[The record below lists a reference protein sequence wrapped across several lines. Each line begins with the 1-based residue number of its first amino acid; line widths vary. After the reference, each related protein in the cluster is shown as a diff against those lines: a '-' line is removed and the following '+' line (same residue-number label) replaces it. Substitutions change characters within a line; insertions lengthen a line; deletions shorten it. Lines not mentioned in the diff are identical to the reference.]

1 MNTNNMGFLRV
12 ACASY
17 DIKTADISANA
28 SVIKDILKKAKS
40 TKVGLLLLPPL
51 ALTGSLCGDLFFQ
64 KKLYD
69 AQSTALFDIGEYSEN
84 TKTTIIMGAFEKH
97 ESSLYDAYAVIQN
110 GELMCATDD
119 MFLGDEENELL
130 IGFDDTCDVQL
141 MTSSEELTVGQAD
154 YVKNLVT
161 TLSGKNK
168 NIILY
173 TGANGILAIAENGKL
188 LDFKTPFDTSLE
200 DSYKDFDMIVC
211 DVDTQIIA
219 HERLALDD
227 FAYGFE
233 DEHDVEPIDPLH
245 MHEAGEL
252 LRNIS
257 AHPFRPDDLTLLNAN
272 CREIF
277 EIQAQALAK
286 RLAHTHSKK
295 SVVGISGGLDSTLAL
310 LVSVY
315 AHQKLGMP
323 ASDIIA
329 ITMPGFGTTDRT
341 YDNALLMMQTT
352 GATVKEISIVPSV
365 TQHFEDIGHD
375 LKDHSV
381 TYENAQARE
390 RTQILMDIANKEGGL
405 VVGTGDLSEEALG
418 WCTFNGDHISMYGVN
433 AGVPKSAIQDII
445 RWFIDYKLK
454 EDLKFAKDNALL
466 AKTLEDILDTP
477 ISPEL
482 LPPDEQGN
490 MTQKTEDKVGPY
502 ELHDF
507 FIYNVVRYGFS
518 PKKVLLL
525 ATIAFAGKYD
535 EEYIKTWL
543 KIFYRRFFAQQFKRT
558 CSPDSP
564 RIGTVDLSPLH
575 WQMPSDV
582 SADIW
587 LEELE

>member
-1 MNTNNMGFLRV
+1 MNTSSMGFLRV

-17 DIKTADISANA
+17 DIKTANISANA
-28 SVIKDILKKAKS
+28 NIIKNIIEKTES
-40 TKVGLLLLPPL
+40 TKTGLLLLPPL
-51 ALTGSLCGDLFFQ
+51 ALTGSACGDLFLQ
-64 KKLYD
+64 GKLYD
-69 AQSTALFDIGEYSEN
+69 AQRLALFDITEYSE
-84 TKTTIIMGAFEKH
+84 KAKATIIMGAFEKH
-97 ESSLYDAYAVIQN
+97 EGSLYDAYAVIQN
-110 GELMCATDD
+110 GKLMCATDD
-119 MFLGDEENELL
+119 MLLSDEENELL
-130 IGFDDTCDVQL
+130 IGFDDTCDIQL
-141 MTSSEELTVGQAD
+141 MTSNEELTVGQTD
-154 YVKNLVT
+154 YVKNLVVAM
-161 TLSGKNK
+161 SAKNK
-168 NIILY
+168 NILMY
-173 TGANGILAIAENGKL
+173 TAANGILAIAENGKL
-188 LDFKTPFDTSLE
+188 LEFKTPFDSSC
-200 DSYKDFDMIVC
+200 DNFDMVVC

-219 HERLALDD
+219 HERLALDN
-227 FAYGFE
+227 FAYNFE
-233 DEHDVEPIDPLH
+233 DDHDVEPIEPLY
-245 MHEAGEL
+245 MYENSEL
-252 LRNIS
+252 LRKIS
-257 AHPFRPDDLTLLNAN
+257 AHPFRPDDLANLNAN
-272 CREIF
+272 CMQIF

-315 AHQKLGMP
+315 AHRKLGIP

-341 YDNALLMMQTT
+341 YDNALLMMKTT
-352 GATVKEISIVPSV
+352 GATVREISIVPSV
-365 TQHFEDIGHD
+365 TQHFEDIEHD

-433 AGVPKSAIQDII
+433 AGVPKSAIKDII

-454 EDLKFAKDNALL
+454 EDLDFAKDNALL

-518 PKKVLLL
+518 PKKVLFL
-525 ATIAFAGKYD
+525 ATIAFDDKYD
-535 EEYIKTWL
+535 EDYIKTWL
-543 KIFYRRFFAQQFKRT
+543 KTFYKRFFAQQFKRT

-587 LEELE
+587 LEDLELF

>member
-1 MNTNNMGFLRV
+1 MNTSSMGFLRV

-17 DIKTADISANA
+17 DIKTANISANA
-28 SVIKDILKKAKS
+28 NIIKNIIEKTES
-40 TKVGLLLLPPL
+40 TKTGLLLLPPL
-51 ALTGSLCGDLFFQ
+51 ALTGSACGDLFLQ
-64 KKLYD
+64 RKLYD
-69 AQSTALFDIGEYSEN
+69 AQRLALFDITEYSE
-84 TKTTIIMGAFEKH
+84 KAKATIIMGAFEKH
-97 ESSLYDAYAVIQN
+97 EGSLYDAYAVIQN
-110 GELMCATDD
+110 GKLMCATDD
-119 MFLGDEENELL
+119 MLLSDEENELL
-130 IGFDDTCDVQL
+130 IGFDDTCDIQL
-141 MTSSEELTVGQAD
+141 MTSNEELTVGQTD
-154 YVKNLVT
+154 YVKNLVVAM
-161 TLSGKNK
+161 SAKNK
-168 NIILY
+168 NILMY
-173 TGANGILAIAENGKL
+173 TAANGILAIAENGKL
-188 LDFKTPFDTSLE
+188 LEFKTPFDSSC
-200 DSYKDFDMIVC
+200 DNFDMVVC

-219 HERLALDD
+219 HERLALDN
-227 FAYGFE
+227 FAYNFE
-233 DEHDVEPIDPLH
+233 DDHDVEPIEPLY
-245 MHEAGEL
+245 MYESSEL
-252 LRNIS
+252 LRKIS
-257 AHPFRPDDLTLLNAN
+257 AHPFRPDDLANLNAN
-272 CREIF
+272 CMQIF

-315 AHQKLGMP
+315 AHRKLGIP

-341 YDNALLMMQTT
+341 YDNALLMMKTT
-352 GATVKEISIVPSV
+352 GATIREISIVPSV
-365 TQHFEDIGHD
+365 TQHFEDIEHD

-433 AGVPKSAIQDII
+433 AGVPKSAIKDII

-454 EDLKFAKDNALL
+454 EDLDFAKDNALL

-518 PKKVLLL
+518 PKKVLFL
-525 ATIAFAGKYD
+525 ATIAFDGKYD
-535 EEYIKTWL
+535 EDYIKTWL
-543 KIFYRRFFAQQFKRT
+543 KTFYKRFFAQQFKRT

-587 LEELE
+587 LEDLELF